1 MSSTVRKLLI
11 ILSIILAVILIAGT
25 IYVRFWLDPS
35 LKEKLIALT
44 AESSKGM
51 YALELDRVHFNVL
64 TGSAV
69 ADGIHLTTDSI
80 RWDSIKQLRPDDTP
94 TYIDL
99 NIRRMR
105 IKNIRWIGFLQTKDL
120 SLRKIQVFDPQIKL
134 VSIRDTAQAKVPQL
148 NTITKSMLERL
159 PVLIAPHA
167 KSIHIGSLSISNGKM
182 SVRNLQG
189 GASSFQQADSIGGVL
204 LNLDI
209 VANDTMETRRA
220 LYSDNITLTL
230 HNYEWYPAGSVY
242 GYRIKAATLGGS
254 DEVLK
259 LDEVSILPNIT
270 DAEFMQRQKVRVP
283 RLKIR
288 VGEIL
293 VRKFD
298 LYRALHKRE
307 WTMESV
313 NVEKARFNV
322 YQNKN
327 LPLSMN
333 KRMPNEIFR
342 NIKPYFNVDT
352 VFIRNSHILY
362 TELMEDD
369 KGQLEFENTNGVILN
384 LSNDT
389 SKMSISTPA
398 RIDARAELMGAGL
411 LDLSLQIP
419 LLSSSFRC
427 DLTANLGKIDMT
439 YLNRL
444 VEDKNNLRVESG
456 NAQKILA
463 KIQVRNGLAQGT
475 LEATYDDLKISILRE
490 KDGGKKKLVS
500 AVANLILRGKNERG
514 DEGDKPFKVGTVY
527 YQREPGDGI
536 LRYVWR
542 AAQTGLMSTLIPS
555 NIKVKPQDDGKGN
568 AQKKGK
574 DEKKEKKE
582 QDKKEKEKKEKDEKK
597 EEQKKENGE
606 KND

>member
-11 ILSIILAVILIAGT
+11 IISIILAVILIAGT

-35 LKEKLIALT
+35 LKEKLIAIT
-44 AESSKGM
+44 AESSQGM
-51 YALELDRVHFNVL
+51 YALHLDRVHFNVL

-69 ADGIHLTTDSI
+69 ADGFHLTTDSI
-80 RWDSIKQLRPDDTP
+80 RWDSMKQLRPDDTP
-94 TYIDL
+94 TNIDL
-99 NIRRMR
+99 KIRRMR
-105 IKNIRWIGFLQTKDL
+105 IKNIRWISFLQTKDL

-189 GASSFQQADSIGGVL
+189 DASSFQQADSIGGVL

-209 VANDTMETRRA
+209 VANDTVETRRA
-220 LYSDNITLTL
+220 LYADNISLTL

-242 GYRIKAATLGGS
+242 GYRIKAATLGES

-342 NIKPYFNVDT
+342 NIKPYFNIDT

-427 DLTANLGKIDMT
+427 DVTANLGKIDMT

-475 LEATYDDLKISILRE
+475 LEATYDDLKISVLRE

-527 YQREPGDGI
+527 YQRESGDGI